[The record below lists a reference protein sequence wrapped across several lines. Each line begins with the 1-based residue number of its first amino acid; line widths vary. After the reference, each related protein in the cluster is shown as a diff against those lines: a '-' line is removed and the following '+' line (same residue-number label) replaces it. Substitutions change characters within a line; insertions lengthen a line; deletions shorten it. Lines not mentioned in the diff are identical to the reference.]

1 MYKFTGFT
9 QKANTA
15 LNAAIEYAE
24 NLGHTYIGSEH
35 LLLGLLS
42 SEGSVAYTALTARNI
57 TADNVETAVRNS
69 VGIGTPTV
77 LSPNDFTPRS
87 KNIIETA
94 VTIARSLGH
103 GYVGTEHLLIA
114 ILRDSS
120 CYAMDILDAMNVSA
134 ADIAEEITKS
144 VNVSQNDASPK
155 SKEQS
160 KGKTETPTLDQFGR
174 DLTAIARQ
182 GKIDPVIGRQ
192 KEIERVIQI
201 LCRRTKNN
209 PCLIGEPGVGK
220 TAIAEGLALKIAS
233 GEVPEILKDKRI
245 VALDLTGMV
254 AGTKYRGDFEE
265 RIKSAIDEVS
275 KAGNIILFIDEVHTL
290 IGAGAAEGAVDAANI
305 LKPALARGEMQV
317 IGATTI
323 EEYRKNIEK
332 DSALERR
339 FQSVLVGEPS
349 REEAVEI
356 LKGIRDKYE
365 AHHKVKITDEA
376 IEAAVKMSSRYIG
389 DRFLPDKA
397 IDLIDEAASKVRLR
411 AYTPP
416 EDIRELEEKIKR
428 INEEKASAVNSQ
440 NFEQAAALRDEE
452 KEVKAHLEN
461 AKEGWKK
468 QNSETNGVVTP
479 DEIAAIVSEWTHIP
493 VVQLTEEESQRLLH
507 MEEELHRR
515 IVGQDQAVSAVAK
528 AIRRGRVGLKDP
540 NRPTGSFI
548 FLGPTGVGKTELC
561 KTLAATLFG
570 DESAMIRLDMSEFM
584 EKHTVSKLVGS
595 PPGYV
600 GYDEGGQ
607 LTEKVRRKP
616 YSVVLFDEIEKAHPD
631 VFNILLQILDEG
643 RLTDG
648 QGRKVDFSNTVI
660 IMTSNVGAREIAK
673 PNAMG
678 FGSDV
683 GHLSD
688 VEIRS
693 RAMSELKKLFRPEF
707 LNRVD
712 EIVVFKSLTSE
723 QIRGIVDLMVS
734 ELRNRLIAEGMSIEL
749 TDAAKDL
756 VAREGTDPIYG
767 ARPLRR
773 ALQTLIEDPL
783 SEQLLQATW
792 KTGDIV
798 LADAEDGKIIFRKGE
813 GEIPA
818 PTEREHMELPH
829 AQSSWGLDAA
839 TPDTHGVSDNDLAQA
854 TD

>member
-1 MYKFTGFT
+1 MTGLVEKVCVSGFLTSPFMNRKGEIYMYKFTGFT
-9 QKANTA
+9 QKANEA

-35 LLLGLLS
+35 LLLGLLT

-57 TADNVETAVRNS
+57 TADDVENAVRNS

-87 KNIIETA
+87 KNIIETSI
-94 VTIARSLGH
+94 TIARSLGH

-114 ILRDSS
+114 IIRDSS
-120 CYAMDILDAMNVSA
+120 CYAMDILDSLNVSA
-134 ADIAEEITKS
+134 SDIAEEITKN
-144 VNVSQNDASPK
+144 VNVSQNETSN
-155 SKEQS
+155 SKNPS
-160 KGKTETPTLDQFGR
+160 KAKGKTETPTLDQFGR
-174 DLTAIARQ
+174 DLTAVARQ

-275 KAGNIILFIDEVHTL
+275 KSGNIILFIDEVHTL
-290 IGAGAAEGAVDAANI
+290 IGAGSAEGAVDAANI

-349 REEAVEI
+349 REETVEI

-416 EDIRELEEKIKR
+416 EDIRELEDKIKR
-428 INEEKASAVNSQ
+428 IDEEKASAVNSQ
-440 NFEQAAALRDEE
+440 NFERAAALRDEE
-452 KEVKAHLEN
+452 KEIKTHLAN
-461 AKEGWKK
+461 AKESWKK

-493 VVQLTEEESQRLLH
+493 VVQLTEEESQRLIH

-515 IVGQDQAVSAVAK
+515 IVGQDQAVSAVSK

-631 VFNILLQILDEG
+631 VFNMLLQILDDG
-643 RLTDG
+643 VLTDS
-648 QGRKVDFSNTVI
+648 QGRKVDFKNCII
-660 IMTSNVGAREIAK
+660 IMTSNVGAKLITNEGASALGFKGEDNGGTMSRE
-673 PNAMG
+673 
-678 FGSDV
+678 D
-683 GHLSD
+683 
-688 VEIRS
+688 IRS
-693 RAMSELKKLFRPEF
+693 AVMGELKKCFRPEF

-712 EIVVFKSLTSE
+712 DIIVFEQLGKEDIKEIARRLLKTLK
-723 QIRGIVDLMVS
+723 
-734 ELRNRLIAEGMSIEL
+734 NRVHDMGIEL
-749 TDAAKDL
+749 DFDDSAIDKIAD
-756 VAREGTDPIYG
+756 EGFDPVYG
-767 ARPLRR
+767 ARPLKR
-773 ALQTLIEDPL
+773 AIQSQIEDRL
-783 SEQLLQATW
+783 SEEML
-792 KTGDIV
+792 
-798 LADAEDGKIIFRKGE
+798 E
-813 GEIPA
+813 GRMTSGNKYICKHKDDSFVFE
-818 PTEREHMELPH
+818 
-829 AQSSWGLDAA
+829 
-839 TPDTHGVSDNDLAQA
+839 VSE
-854 TD
+854 

>member
-57 TADNVETAVRNS
+57 TADSVETAVRNS

-631 VFNILLQILDEG
+631 VFNMLLQILDDG
-643 RLTDG
+643 VLTDS
-648 QGRKVDFSNTVI
+648 QGRRVDFRNCII
-660 IMTSNVGAREIAK
+660 IMTSNVGAKLIT
-673 PNAMG
+673 NAGNAALGFKGEEGNGTMSQSDIKDAVMG
-678 FGSDV
+678 
-683 GHLSD
+683 
-688 VEIRS
+688 
-693 RAMSELKKLFRPEF
+693 ELKKCFRPEF

-712 EIVVFKSLTSE
+712 DIIVFEQLNKDDIKEIARRMLKTLK
-723 QIRGIVDLMVS
+723 
-734 ELRNRLIAEGMSIEL
+734 NRVHDMGIEL
-749 TDAAKDL
+749 SFDDSAIEKIAD
-756 VAREGTDPIYG
+756 EGFDPVYG

-773 ALQTLIEDPL
+773 AIQSEIEDKL
-783 SEQLLQATW
+783 SEEMLDGRITSGN
-792 KTGDIV
+792 KYVCKHTDDGFVFDS
-798 LADAEDGKIIFRKGE
+798 AESAE
-813 GEIPA
+813 
-818 PTEREHMELPH
+818 
-829 AQSSWGLDAA
+829 
-839 TPDTHGVSDNDLAQA
+839 
-854 TD
+854 